1 MSHVY
6 RHLLAPGR
14 IGRLELRNRILMS
27 PMGSNLAEEDG
38 SCGERIARYYE
49 ARAKGGAALVT
60 MGSVGVAWPRGSGNA
75 RQVAISE
82 DRFIAPLAKVADA
95 VHAHGCRIALQLQH
109 AGAIAVNEPFR
120 GFPFLVPSVPPQK
133 PPDWPADLSP
143 QEHKEMFEAIFAPG
157 ITFEFKEADEADLAW
172 LVDSFAKAAVRARE
186 AGIDAVEIHAGH
198 GYLLSAFLSPAS
210 NRRSDRY
217 GGSLENRARLLVEVI
232 HAIKRAAG
240 ADYPVWFRLDS
251 QEYLKHDGITVEDAI
266 ATAKL
271 GVEAGADAVHVS
283 AYADASRGISFTE
296 AHTVHEPC
304 RYVPAAA
311 AIKSAIAA
319 PVISVGRIE
328 PEIADRLI
336 ADGKLDFVAM
346 ARKLLADPELPRKLQ
361 SGSADRVRPCIYCYT
376 CISQIFFGRNVRCA
390 VNPQTAYE
398 ADEPIVPL
406 GAGEK
411 PRRVLVVG
419 GGPAGLEAA
428 RVARLRGHDVEL
440 HEARGR
446 LGGTVFF
453 SSIVYPENG
462 RLIDYLAREV
472 AALGVRV
479 HLNSTVTRES
489 VRKLAPDVVIVATGA
504 TRGRTE
510 LPGAD
515 LPHVFGGDEMREMV
529 AGRIDGELARKLSAH
544 TKLMLRAGS
553 ALHLLDKSATIR
565 RLSEHYLP
573 LGRHVAIYGGGLV
586 GVELA
591 EFLAERHRVVTLIEP
606 GTTFG
611 KELMIVRRW
620 RIMDTLRRLGV
631 TLLAN
636 TELLSISR
644 SAVTYRTQHG
654 QEQRRRAD
662 HVIMALGATPD
673 DALMRELEGV
683 GPRIH
688 CVGDAEAL
696 GYIEGAVRSGN
707 RVARAI

>member
-1 MSHVY
+1 
-6 RHLLAPGR
+6 
-14 IGRLELRNRILMS
+14 
-27 PMGSNLAEEDG
+27 
-38 SCGERIARYYE
+38 
-49 ARAKGGAALVT
+49 
-60 MGSVGVAWPRGSGNA
+60 
-75 RQVAISE
+75 
-82 DRFIAPLAKVADA
+82 
-95 VHAHGCRIALQLQH
+95 
-109 AGAIAVNEPFR
+109 
-120 GFPFLVPSVPPQK
+120 
-133 PPDWPADLSP
+133 
-143 QEHKEMFEAIFAPG
+143 
-157 ITFEFKEADEADLAW
+157 
-172 LVDSFAKAAVRARE
+172 
-186 AGIDAVEIHAGH
+186 
-198 GYLLSAFLSPAS
+198 
-210 NRRSDRY
+210 
-217 GGSLENRARLLVEVI
+217 
-232 HAIKRAAG
+232 
-240 ADYPVWFRLDS
+240 
-251 QEYLKHDGITVEDAI
+251 
-266 ATAKL
+266 
-271 GVEAGADAVHVS
+271 
-283 AYADASRGISFTE
+283 
-296 AHTVHEPC
+296 
-304 RYVPAAA
+304 
-311 AIKSAIAA
+311 
-319 PVISVGRIE
+319 
-328 PEIADRLI
+328 
-336 ADGKLDFVAM
+336 
-346 ARKLLADPELPRKLQ
+346 
-361 SGSADRVRPCIYCYT
+361 
-376 CISQIFFGRNVRCA
+376 
-390 VNPQTAYE
+390 
-398 ADEPIVPL
+398 
-406 GAGEK
+406 
-411 PRRVLVVG
+411 
-419 GGPAGLEAA
+419 
-428 RVARLRGHDVEL
+428 
-440 HEARGR
+440 
-446 LGGTVFF
+446 
-453 SSIVYPENG
+453 
-462 RLIDYLAREV
+462 
-472 AALGVRV
+472 V

-489 VRKLAPDVVIVATGA
+489 VRKLAPDVVVVATGA